1 MVQFIVTKNSVTG
14 EEKRYDAGSGFF
26 GLFVFA
32 GYEPATALFKDQLE
46 LNEMGYLVT
55 DRRQQTSMPGVY
67 GAGDVCVKELR
78 QVVTAVSDGAL
89 AATCMEKYLFSMYEK
104 LGLEKTERA
113 GARSKPAG

>member
-1 MVQFIVTKNSVTG
+1 MRHEKIETEFNTTVSEAGGEGMVQFIVTKNSVTG

-55 DRRQQTSMPGVY
+55 DRRQQTSMPGGLRRRRCVRERIA
-67 GAGDVCVKELR
+67 AGCD
-78 QVVTAVSDGAL
+78 
-89 AATCMEKYLFSMYEK
+89 
-104 LGLEKTERA
+104 
-113 GARSKPAG
+113 RSF